1 MAEQLGALGEV
12 VPDRTLVLHVIRGLN
27 ERFKNVGMHLRRGRP
42 FPTFLEA
49 KADLLLEEMTMDPQT
64 PSQAMALAASG
75 STPTAPSQSVRPGG
89 TDSGGA
95 PAPSSKSRRSKRG
108 GKRGGSRQQQQHDGQ
123 PSSGQPASQKTSYG
137 GASWPSFY
145 NPWTGSIQMWPG
157 TRPPL
162 AVLPPRPHQ

>member
-1 MAEQLGALGEV
+1 MVDQLGALGEAV
-12 VPDRTLVLHVIRGLN
+12 SDRTLVLHVIRGLN

-95 PAPSSKSRRSKRG
+95 PASSSSKSRRSKRG
-108 GKRGGSRQQQQHDGQ
+108 GKPGGSEQQQQQQQHGGL
-123 PSSGQPASQKTSYG
+123 PSSGQPAGQKTGYG
-137 GASWPSFY
+137 GAPWPSYY
-145 NPWTGSIQMWPG
+145 NPWTGSIQM
-157 TRPPL
+157 
-162 AVLPPRPHQ
+162 

>member
-27 ERFKNVGMHLRRGRP
+27 ERFKNIGMHIRRGRP

-49 KADLLLEEMTMDPQT
+49 KADLHLEEMTMDPQT

-89 TDSGGA
+89 TDSEGA
-95 PAPSSKSRRSKRG
+95 PTSSSSKSRRSKH
-108 GKRGGSRQQQQHDGQ
+108 GGSGQQQHGGQ
-123 PSSGQPASQKTSYG
+123 PSSGQPAGQKTGYG
-137 GASWPSFY
+137 GAPWPSYY

-162 AVLPPRPHQ
+162 AALPPRPHQ